1 MVTMRSPFCVYNT
14 TYCVELN
21 GESLSCYSNKIEW
34 VSLRKCPYDHW
45 LTKKAYLSAIT
56 VTNIYYSFTYKMA
69 AKINWHRY
77 GTKLRHYHHLC
88 IQTRKHRL
96 HIGSTSIA
104 LGTTDAVSKPA
115 TKWKSLGRCI
125 RPKKRNTIVCATHKS
140 DDRFPTWQS
149 VYYNFGISDVVI
161 GWAASLSGRNAVTWR
176 WSLSNDQRVTVD
188 RVSL

>member
-1 MVTMRSPFCVYNT
+1 MSIWSPTYQENVFKRYHSDKHLLQCYLQDGGKNQLAQMWNKT
-14 TYCVELN
+14 TSQSPY
-21 GESLSCYSNKIEW
+21 
-34 VSLRKCPYDHW
+34 VSRH
-45 LTKKAYLSAIT
+45 A
-56 VTNIYYSFTYKMA
+56 NI
-69 AKINWHRY
+69 
-77 GTKLRHYHHLC
+77 
-88 IQTRKHRL
+88 

-104 LGTTDAVSKPA
+104 LGTTDAVSKLA
-115 TKWKSLGRCI
+115 SKWKSLGRCI

-161 GWAASLSGRNAVTWR
+161 RWAASLSGRNAVTWR